1 MSICNLSIKWY
12 SKNKIRKVK
21 KRKREIDNGIQSQ
34 AHLENSLSTKI
45 NIENCYL
52 SPPGPQNLKISPL
65 LNPG

>member
-34 AHLENSLSTKI
+34 AHLENSLSTKL
-45 NIENCYL
+45 NI
-52 SPPGPQNLKISPL
+52 
-65 LNPG
+65 